1 MPGCQEDVAAMVSRL
16 DRHIKKGQS
25 LARAAELIHIED
37 NGTSIADQIREQKVD
52 WPEVVERFRE
62 QKVVTSG
69 EITALTWVR
78 RYRLIM
84 DEFLQLMAEK
94 RAPKTGDD
102 VLETLV
108 KRFASHCPPGSD
120 GRSRRFSY
128 IQALLIFATTK
139 AGGGAPDR

>member
-1 MPGCQEDVAAMVSRL
+1 MVSRL

-52 WPEVVERFRE
+52 WPEVVEKFRE

-78 RYRLIM
+78 RCRLIM
-84 DEFLQLMAEK
+84 DEFLQLMEEK
-94 RAPKTGDD
+94 RAPKTGTTCWKPWSS
-102 VLETLV
+102 VSPATARQEAMAAAA
-108 KRFASHCPPGSD
+108 ASPT
-120 GRSRRFSY
+120 SR
-128 IQALLIFATTK
+128 LC
-139 AGGGAPDR
+139 